1 MTILTMTYPLLLAAS
16 FASLWPILLLI
27 VVFLLLIVVLVQNHV
42 IRRRF
47 RQGIASATSTYEMM
61 EKALRIA
68 DNDVIIYNI
77 PDGIVKRVRGS
88 MFPCAEMKTADFV
101 KRLHPDDAEQT
112 LATIHQ
118 LAEGKIQTVEY
129 SCRWN
134 ANDGDGEP
142 EWRYIRNS
150 SIVEYVAGNS
160 KPYSIISVLV
170 DETDIRLQQQEEE
183 ELTHRYR
190 QIFEDSIVGLSFY
203 SPEGW
208 LLDANKMMRDI
219 CHFDNDEGDSF
230 FSKVNL
236 FDMAPFNEVL
246 DRYHPSEYLACSL
259 SIIPEREMY
268 IYLEIGVHP
277 IYDDEGKLIYLSVA
291 ARDISEERELYLQA
305 KRNDLEIQK
314 VNESIQIYEKELRY
328 MMETCG
334 LQAWRITLD
343 RDIIE
348 FYSGLSTVQRQFTL
362 KQLQSIF
369 YNQDDEFVRK
379 LDHPAVAIAKPLKYM
394 GRMHP
399 MVTQRDVE
407 PQWVQINSIPE
418 YDEQGNLKGAFG
430 VWRNIH
436 QLMQKQEQLKRET
449 ERANDSGRM
458 KSVFLANMTHE
469 IRTPL
474 NAIVGFSDVL
484 PLLSTSEERQE
495 MIRLIMDNCDMLLR
509 LVNDIQDAA
518 SLDISGSVEIV
529 PTQTDFS
536 KFFDDLC
543 EQLQQRMREPNVV
556 FIKENPY
563 ATFVTEIDEMRIR
576 QVYTNFVTNAVKYTH
591 QGHIKVGYR
600 KEWREENGES
610 HEGLYLYCEDTGD
623 GVPKEIQ
630 DKLFERF
637 FKLNDYI
644 QGTGLGLSIC
654 KAIAKACKGAI
665 GMDSE
670 GQGQGSTFWMWIPCS
685 EMNIAKTINHD

>member
-1 MTILTMTYPLLLAAS
+1 MTILTMTYLLLQSASYLSLWPYLLLA
-16 FASLWPILLLI
+16 
-27 VVFLLLIVVLVQNHV
+27 VVLFVLIAVLIQNRV
-42 IRRRF
+42 VRRRVNDS
-47 RQGIASATSTYEMM
+47 IASATSTYEMM
-61 EKALRIA
+61 EKALKIV
-68 DNDVIIYNI
+68 DNDVVIYDI
-77 PDGIVKRVRGS
+77 PGKVIRRLRGNLLPTPE
-88 MFPCAEMKTADFV
+88 MRAEEFAPHI
-101 KRLHPDDAEQT
+101 HPDDVEQVLST
-112 LATIHQ
+112 VRQMAQ
-118 LAEGKIQTVEY
+118 GKTQQVEY
-129 SCRWN
+129 SYRWRVSE
-134 ANDGDGEP
+134 AGEEP
-142 EWRYIRNS
+142 RYFYIRNNSVAEYAPGS
-150 SIVEYVAGNS
+150 ST
-160 KPYSIISVLV
+160 PTSIISVLV
-170 DETDIRLQQQEEE
+170 DETEQREHQEEE
-183 ELTHRYR
+183 EELAKRYKK
-190 QIFEDSIVGLSFY
+190 IFEDSIIGLSFY

-208 LLDANKMMRDI
+208 LIVANKMMRDI
-219 CHFDNDEGDSF
+219 CHFDSDEGDAF
-230 FSKVNL
+230 FSKMNL

-246 DRYHPSEYLACSL
+246 DRYHPSDYLACSL

-379 LDHPAVAIAKPLKYM
+379 LDHPAVAIAKPLSYM

-430 VWRNIH
+430 IWRNIH

>member
-1 MTILTMTYPLLLAAS
+1 MTILTMTYFLLQSASYLSLWPYLLLAV
-16 FASLWPILLLI
+16 ILF
-27 VVFLLLIVVLVQNHV
+27 VLIVVLIQNRV
-42 IRRRF
+42 VRRRVNDS
-47 RQGIASATSTYEMM
+47 IASATSTYEMM
-61 EKALRIA
+61 EKALKIV
-68 DNDVIIYNI
+68 DNDVVIYDI
-77 PDGIVKRVRGS
+77 PGKVIRRLRGNLLPTPE
-88 MFPCAEMKTADFV
+88 MRAEEFAPHI
-101 KRLHPDDAEQT
+101 HPDDVEQVLST
-112 LATIHQ
+112 VRQMAQ
-118 LAEGKIQTVEY
+118 GKTQQVEY
-129 SCRWN
+129 SYRWRVSE
-134 ANDGDGEP
+134 AGEEP
-142 EWRYIRNS
+142 RYFYIRNNSVAEYAPGS
-150 SIVEYVAGNS
+150 ST
-160 KPYSIISVLV
+160 PTSIISVLV
-170 DETDIRLQQQEEE
+170 DETEQREHQEEE
-183 ELTHRYR
+183 EELAKRYKK
-190 QIFEDSIVGLSFY
+190 IFEDSIIGLSFY

-208 LLDANKMMRDI
+208 LIVANKMMRQI
-219 CHFDNDEGDSF
+219 CHFDSDEGDAY
-230 FSKVNL
+230 FSKMNL

-246 DRYHPSEYLACSL
+246 DRYHPNEYLACSL
-259 SIIPEREMY
+259 SVVPEREMY

-277 IYDDEGKLIYLSVA
+277 IYDEEGKLIYISVA
-291 ARDISEERELYLQA
+291 ARDISEERELYMQA
-305 KRNDLEIQK
+305 KRNDVEIQK
-314 VNESIQIYEKELRY
+314 VNESIQVYERELRY

-334 LQAWRITLD
+334 LQAWRISLD

-348 FYSGLSTVQRQFTL
+348 FYSGLKEVQRHFTL

-369 YNQDDEFVRK
+369 YSQEDEFVRN
-379 LDHPAVAIAKPLKYM
+379 LDHPAEVISKPLRYM

-418 YDEQGNLKGAFG
+418 YDEHGNLKGAFG

-458 KSVFLANMTHE
+458 KSVFMANMTHE

-484 PLLSTSEERQE
+484 PLLTTPEERQE
-495 MIRLIMDNCDMLLR
+495 IIRLIIDNCDMLLR

-518 SLDISGSVEIV
+518 SLDVSGSVDIA
-529 PTQTDFS
+529 PTRTDFS
-536 KFFDDLC
+536 KFFDELC
-543 EQLQQRMREPNVV
+543 EQLQQRLREPTVE
-556 FIKENPY
+556 FMKENPY
-563 ATFVTEIDEMRIR
+563 PTYITMVDEMRIR

-610 HEGLYLYCEDTGD
+610 REGLFLFCEDTGD
-623 GVPKEIQ
+623 GVPKEVQ

-654 KAIAKACKGAI
+654 KAIANACQGFI
-665 GMDSE
+665 GMESE
-670 GQGQGSTFWMWIPCS
+670 GQGQGSTFWMWIPCN
-685 EMNIAKTINHD
+685 EIKA

>member
-1 MTILTMTYPLLLAAS
+1 MTILTMTYLLLQSASYLSLWPYLLLA
-16 FASLWPILLLI
+16 
-27 VVFLLLIVVLVQNHV
+27 VVLFVLIAVLIQNRV
-42 IRRRF
+42 VRRRVNDS
-47 RQGIASATSTYEMM
+47 IASATSTYEMM
-61 EKALRIA
+61 EKALKIV
-68 DNDVIIYNI
+68 DNDVVIYDI
-77 PDGIVKRVRGS
+77 PGKVIRRLRGNLLPTPE
-88 MFPCAEMKTADFV
+88 MRAEEFAPHI
-101 KRLHPDDAEQT
+101 HPDDVEQVLST
-112 LATIHQ
+112 VRQMAQ
-118 LAEGKIQTVEY
+118 GKTQQVEY
-129 SCRWN
+129 SYRWRVSE
-134 ANDGDGEP
+134 AGEEP
-142 EWRYIRNS
+142 RYFYIRNNSVAEYAPGS
-150 SIVEYVAGNS
+150 ST
-160 KPYSIISVLV
+160 PTSIISVLV
-170 DETDIRLQQQEEE
+170 DETEQREHQEEE
-183 ELTHRYR
+183 EELAKRYKK
-190 QIFEDSIVGLSFY
+190 IFEDSIIGLSFY

-208 LLDANKMMRDI
+208 LIVANKMMRDI
-219 CHFDNDEGDSF
+219 CHFDSDEGDAF
-230 FSKVNL
+230 FSKMNL

-246 DRYHPSEYLACSL
+246 DRYHPNEYLACSL
-259 SIIPEREMY
+259 SVVPEREMY

-277 IYDDEGKLIYLSVA
+277 IYDEEGKLIYISVA
-291 ARDISEERELYLQA
+291 ARDISEERELYMQA
-305 KRNDLEIQK
+305 KRNDVEIQK
-314 VNESIQIYEKELRY
+314 VNESIQVYERELRY

-334 LQAWRITLD
+334 LQAWRISLD

-348 FYSGLSTVQRQFTL
+348 FYSGLKEVQRHFTL

-369 YNQDDEFVRK
+369 YSQEDEFVRN
-379 LDHPAVAIAKPLKYM
+379 LDHPAEVISKPLRYM

-418 YDEQGNLKGAFG
+418 YDEHGNLKGAFG

-458 KSVFLANMTHE
+458 KSVFMANMTHE

-484 PLLSTSEERQE
+484 PLLTTPEERQE
-495 MIRLIMDNCDMLLR
+495 IIRLIIDNCDMLLR

-518 SLDISGSVEIV
+518 SLDVSGSVDIT
-529 PTQTDFS
+529 PTRTDFS
-536 KFFDDLC
+536 KFFDELC
-543 EQLQQRMREPNVV
+543 EQLQQRLREPTVE
-556 FIKENPY
+556 FMKENPY
-563 ATFVTEIDEMRIR
+563 PTYITMVDEMRIR

-610 HEGLYLYCEDTGD
+610 REGLFLFCEDTGD
-623 GVPKEIQ
+623 GVPKEVQ

-654 KAIAKACKGAI
+654 KAIANACQGFI
-665 GMDSE
+665 GMESE
-670 GQGQGSTFWMWIPCS
+670 GQGQGSTFWMWIPCN
-685 EMNIAKTINHD
+685 EIKA

>member
-1 MTILTMTYPLLLAAS
+1 MTILTMTYYLLLSVS

-27 VVFLLLIVVLVQNHV
+27 VVLLLLAVVLVQYHIV
-42 IRRRF
+42 RRRV
-47 RQGIASATSTYEMM
+47 RQSISSATSTYEMM
-61 EKALRIA
+61 EKALQIA
-68 DNDVIIYNI
+68 DNDVVLYDI
-77 PDGIVKRVRGS
+77 PGGLIRRVRGNLITLTELK
-88 MFPCAEMKTADFV
+88 AEDFR
-101 KRLHPDDAEQT
+101 KYIHPDDVEQA
-112 LATIHQ
+112 LATVYQ
-118 LAEGKIQTVEY
+118 LIDGKKKSVEY
-129 SCRWN
+129 GYRWN
-134 ANDGDGEP
+134 TNYDGGEP
-142 EWRYIRNS
+142 HWLYLRNNS
-150 SIVEYVAGNS
+150 VAEYAPGS
-160 KPYSIISVLV
+160 MKPVSIISVLV
-170 DETDIRLQQQEEE
+170 DETEMRRQQQEEE
-183 ELTHRYR
+183 ELALRYK

-219 CHFDNDEGDSF
+219 CHFDSDVGDAF

-236 FDMAPFNEVL
+236 FDIAPFNEVL
-246 DRYHPSEYLACSL
+246 DRYHPNEYLACSL

-277 IYDDEGKLIYLSVA
+277 IYDDDGKLIYLSVA
-291 ARDISEERELYLQA
+291 ARDISEERQLYMQA
-305 KRNDLEIQK
+305 KQNDLEIQK
-314 VNESIQIYEKELRY
+314 VNKSIQLYERELHY

-369 YNQDDEFVRK
+369 YNQEDDFVRA
-379 LDHPAVAIAKPLKYM
+379 LDDPAKAIAKPLSYM

-418 YDEQGNLKGAFG
+418 YDEQGQLKGAFG

-484 PLLSTSEERQE
+484 PLLTTPDERQE

-518 SLDISGSVEIV
+518 SLDISGGVEIT
-529 PTQTDFS
+529 PEKIDFS
-536 KFFDDLC
+536 HFFDELC
-543 EQLQQRMREPNVV
+543 EQLQQRLREPSVV

-563 ATFVTEIDEMRIR
+563 PTFVTMVDEMRIR

-610 HEGLYLYCEDTGD
+610 REGLYLYCEDTGD
-623 GVPKEIQ
+623 GVPKEMQ

-654 KAIAKACKGAI
+654 KAIASACHGFI
-665 GMDSE
+665 GIESE
-670 GQGQGSTFWMWIPCS
+670 GQGQGSTFWMWIPCN
-685 EMNIAKTINHD
+685 EIKK

>member
-1 MTILTMTYPLLLAAS
+1 MTILTMTYFLLQSASYLSLWPYLLLA
-16 FASLWPILLLI
+16 
-27 VVFLLLIVVLVQNHV
+27 VVLFVLIAVLIQNRV
-42 IRRRF
+42 VRRRVNDS
-47 RQGIASATSTYEMM
+47 IASATSTYEMM
-61 EKALRIA
+61 EKALKIV
-68 DNDVIIYNI
+68 DNDVVIYDI
-77 PDGIVKRVRGS
+77 PGKVIRRLRGNLLPTPE
-88 MFPCAEMKTADFV
+88 MRAEEFAPHI
-101 KRLHPDDAEQT
+101 HPDDVEQVLST
-112 LATIHQ
+112 VRQMAQ
-118 LAEGKIQTVEY
+118 GKTQQVEY
-129 SCRWN
+129 SYRWRVSE
-134 ANDGDGEP
+134 AGEEP
-142 EWRYIRNS
+142 RYFYIRNNSVAEYAPGS
-150 SIVEYVAGNS
+150 ST
-160 KPYSIISVLV
+160 PTSIISVLV
-170 DETDIRLQQQEEE
+170 DETEQREHQEEE
-183 ELTHRYR
+183 EELAKRYKK
-190 QIFEDSIVGLSFY
+190 IFEDSIIGLSFY

-208 LLDANKMMRDI
+208 LIVANKMMRDI
-219 CHFDNDEGDSF
+219 CHFDSDEGDSF

-246 DRYHPSEYLACSL
+246 DRYHPNEYLACSL
-259 SIIPEREMY
+259 SVVPEREMY

-277 IYDDEGKLIYLSVA
+277 IYDEEGKLIYISVA
-291 ARDISEERELYLQA
+291 ARDISEERELYMQA
-305 KRNDLEIQK
+305 KRNDVEIQK

-334 LQAWRITLD
+334 LQAWRISLD
-343 RDIIE
+343 RDVIE
-348 FYSGLSTVQRQFTL
+348 FYSGLKEVQRHFTL

-369 YNQDDEFVRK
+369 YSQEDEFVRN
-379 LDHPAVAIAKPLKYM
+379 LDHPAEVISKPLRYM

-418 YDEQGNLKGAFG
+418 YDEHGNLKGAFG

-458 KSVFLANMTHE
+458 KSVFMANMTHE

-484 PLLSTSEERQE
+484 PLLTTPEERQE
-495 MIRLIMDNCDMLLR
+495 IIRLIIDNCDMLLR

-518 SLDISGSVEIV
+518 SLDVSGSVDIA
-529 PTQTDFS
+529 PTRTDFS
-536 KFFDDLC
+536 KFFDELC
-543 EQLQQRMREPNVV
+543 EQLQQRLREPTVE
-556 FIKENPY
+556 FMKENPY
-563 ATFVTEIDEMRIR
+563 PTYITMVDEMRIR

-610 HEGLYLYCEDTGD
+610 REGLFLFCEDTGD
-623 GVPKEIQ
+623 GVPKEVQ

-654 KAIAKACKGAI
+654 KAIANACQGFI
-665 GMDSE
+665 GMESE
-670 GQGQGSTFWMWIPCS
+670 GQGQGSTFWMWIPCN
-685 EMNIAKTINHD
+685 EIKA

>member
-1 MTILTMTYPLLLAAS
+1 MTYYLLLSVS

-27 VVFLLLIVVLVQNHV
+27 VVLLLLAVVLVQYHIV
-42 IRRRF
+42 RRRV
-47 RQGIASATSTYEMM
+47 RQSISSATSTYEMM
-61 EKALRIA
+61 EKALQIA
-68 DNDVIIYNI
+68 DNDVVLYDI
-77 PDGIVKRVRGS
+77 PGGLIRRVRGNLITLTELK
-88 MFPCAEMKTADFV
+88 AEDFR
-101 KRLHPDDAEQT
+101 KYIHPDDVEQA
-112 LATIHQ
+112 LATVYQ
-118 LAEGKIQTVEY
+118 LIDGKKKSVEY
-129 SCRWN
+129 GYRWN
-134 ANDGDGEP
+134 TNYDGGEP
-142 EWRYIRNS
+142 HWLYLRNNS
-150 SIVEYVAGNS
+150 VAEYAPGS
-160 KPYSIISVLV
+160 MKPVSIISVLV
-170 DETDIRLQQQEEE
+170 DETEMRRQQQEEE
-183 ELTHRYR
+183 DLALRYK

-219 CHFDNDEGDSF
+219 CHFDSDVGDAF

-236 FDMAPFNEVL
+236 FDIAPFNEVL
-246 DRYHPSEYLACSL
+246 DRYHPNEYLACSL

-268 IYLEIGVHP
+268 IYLEIAVHP
-277 IYDDEGKLIYLSVA
+277 IYDDDGKLIYLSVA
-291 ARDISEERELYLQA
+291 ARDISEERQLYMQA
-305 KRNDLEIQK
+305 KQNDLEIQK
-314 VNESIQIYEKELRY
+314 VNKSIQLYERELHY

-343 RDIIE
+343 RDVIE

-362 KQLQSIF
+362 KQLQGIF
-369 YNQDDEFVRK
+369 YNQKDDFVRA
-379 LDHPAVAIAKPLKYM
+379 LDDPAKAIAKPLSYM

-418 YDEQGNLKGAFG
+418 YDEQGQLKGAFG

-484 PLLSTSEERQE
+484 PLLTTPDERQE

-518 SLDISGSVEIV
+518 SLDISGGVEIT
-529 PTQTDFS
+529 PEKIDFS
-536 KFFDDLC
+536 HFFDELC
-543 EQLQQRMREPNVV
+543 EQLQQRLREPSVV

-563 ATFVTEIDEMRIR
+563 PTFVTMVDEMRIR

-610 HEGLYLYCEDTGD
+610 REGLYLYCEDTGD
-623 GVPKEIQ
+623 GVPKEMQ

-654 KAIAKACKGAI
+654 KAIASACHGFI
-665 GMDSE
+665 GVESE
-670 GQGQGSTFWMWIPCS
+670 GQGQGSTFWMWIPCN
-685 EMNIAKTINHD
+685 EIKK

>member
-1 MTILTMTYPLLLAAS
+1 MTILTMTYFLLQSASYLSLWPYLLLAV
-16 FASLWPILLLI
+16 ILF
-27 VVFLLLIVVLVQNHV
+27 VLIVVLIQNRV
-42 IRRRF
+42 VRRRVNDS
-47 RQGIASATSTYEMM
+47 IASATSTYEMM
-61 EKALRIA
+61 EKALKIV
-68 DNDVIIYNI
+68 DNDVVIYDI
-77 PDGIVKRVRGS
+77 PGKVIRRLRGNLLPTPE
-88 MFPCAEMKTADFV
+88 MRAEEFAPHI
-101 KRLHPDDAEQT
+101 HPDDVEQVLST
-112 LATIHQ
+112 VRQMAQ
-118 LAEGKIQTVEY
+118 GKTQQVEY
-129 SCRWN
+129 SYRWRVSE
-134 ANDGDGEP
+134 AGEEP
-142 EWRYIRNS
+142 RYFYIRNNSVAEYAPGS
-150 SIVEYVAGNS
+150 ST
-160 KPYSIISVLV
+160 PTSIISVLV
-170 DETDIRLQQQEEE
+170 DETEQREHQEEE
-183 ELTHRYR
+183 EELAKRYKK
-190 QIFEDSIVGLSFY
+190 IFEDSIIGLSFY

-208 LLDANKMMRDI
+208 LIVANKMMRQI
-219 CHFDNDEGDSF
+219 CHFDSDEGDAF
-230 FSKVNL
+230 FSKMNL

-246 DRYHPSEYLACSL
+246 DRYHPNEYLACSL
-259 SIIPEREMY
+259 SVVPEREMY

-277 IYDDEGKLIYLSVA
+277 IYDEEGKLIYISVA
-291 ARDISEERELYLQA
+291 ARDINEERELYMQA
-305 KRNDLEIQK
+305 KRNDVEIQK
-314 VNESIQIYEKELRY
+314 VNESIQVYERELRY

-334 LQAWRITLD
+334 LQAWRISLD

-348 FYSGLSTVQRQFTL
+348 FYSGLKEVQRHFTL

-369 YNQDDEFVRK
+369 YSQEDEFVRN
-379 LDHPAVAIAKPLKYM
+379 LDHPAEVISKPLRYM

-418 YDEQGNLKGAFG
+418 YDEHGNLKGAFG

-458 KSVFLANMTHE
+458 KSVFMANMTHE

-484 PLLSTSEERQE
+484 PLLTTPEERQE
-495 MIRLIMDNCDMLLR
+495 IIRLIIDNCDMLLR

-518 SLDISGSVEIV
+518 SLDVSGSVDIA
-529 PTQTDFS
+529 PTRTDFS
-536 KFFDDLC
+536 KFFDELC
-543 EQLQQRMREPNVV
+543 EQLQQRLREPTVE
-556 FIKENPY
+556 FMKENPY
-563 ATFVTEIDEMRIR
+563 PTYITMVDEMRIR

-610 HEGLYLYCEDTGD
+610 REGLFLFCEDTGD
-623 GVPKEIQ
+623 GVPKEVQ

-654 KAIAKACKGAI
+654 KAIANACQGFI
-665 GMDSE
+665 GMESE
-670 GQGQGSTFWMWIPCS
+670 GQGQGSTFWMWIPCN
-685 EMNIAKTINHD
+685 EIKA

>member
-1 MTILTMTYPLLLAAS
+1 MTILTMTYLLLQSASYLSLWPYLLLA
-16 FASLWPILLLI
+16 
-27 VVFLLLIVVLVQNHV
+27 VVLFVLIAVLIQNRV
-42 IRRRF
+42 VRRRVNDS
-47 RQGIASATSTYEMM
+47 IASATSTYEMM
-61 EKALRIA
+61 EKALKIV
-68 DNDVIIYNI
+68 DNDVVIYDI
-77 PDGIVKRVRGS
+77 PGKVIRRLRGNLLPTPE
-88 MFPCAEMKTADFV
+88 MRAEEFAPHI
-101 KRLHPDDAEQT
+101 HPDDVEQVLST
-112 LATIHQ
+112 VRQMAQ
-118 LAEGKIQTVEY
+118 GKTQQVEY
-129 SCRWN
+129 SYRWRVSE
-134 ANDGDGEP
+134 AGE
-142 EWRYIRNS
+142 ELRYFYIRNNSVAEYAPGS
-150 SIVEYVAGNS
+150 ST
-160 KPYSIISVLV
+160 PTSIISVLV
-170 DETDIRLQQQEEE
+170 DETEQREHQEEE
-183 ELTHRYR
+183 EELAKRYKK
-190 QIFEDSIVGLSFY
+190 IFEDSIIGLSFY

-208 LLDANKMMRDI
+208 LIVANKMMREI
-219 CHFDNDEGDSF
+219 CHFDSDEGDAF
-230 FSKVNL
+230 FSKMNL

-246 DRYHPSEYLACSL
+246 DRYHPNEYLACSL
-259 SIIPEREMY
+259 SVVPEREMY

-277 IYDDEGKLIYLSVA
+277 IYDEEGKLIYISVA
-291 ARDISEERELYLQA
+291 ARDINEERELYMQA
-305 KRNDLEIQK
+305 KRNDVEIQK
-314 VNESIQIYEKELRY
+314 VNESIQVYERELRY

-334 LQAWRITLD
+334 LQAWRISLD

-348 FYSGLSTVQRQFTL
+348 FYSGLREVQRHFTL

-369 YNQDDEFVRK
+369 YSQEDEFVRN
-379 LDHPAVAIAKPLKYM
+379 LDHPAEVISKPLSYM

-458 KSVFLANMTHE
+458 KSVFMANMTHE

-484 PLLSTSEERQE
+484 PLLTTPEERQE
-495 MIRLIMDNCDMLLR
+495 MIRLITDNCDMLLR

-518 SLDISGSVEIV
+518 SLDVSGSVDIA
-529 PTQTDFS
+529 PTRTDFS
-536 KFFDDLC
+536 KFFDELC
-543 EQLQQRMREPNVV
+543 EQLQQRLREPTVE
-556 FIKENPY
+556 FMKENPY
-563 ATFVTEIDEMRIR
+563 PTYITMVDEMRIR

-610 HEGLYLYCEDTGD
+610 REGLFLFCEDTGD
-623 GVPKEIQ
+623 GVPKEMQ

-654 KAIAKACKGAI
+654 KAIANACQGFI
-665 GMDSE
+665 GMESE
-670 GQGQGSTFWMWIPCS
+670 GQGQGSTFWMWIPCN
-685 EMNIAKTINHD
+685 EIKA

>member
-1 MTILTMTYPLLLAAS
+1 MTILTMTYLLLQSASYLSLWPYLLLA
-16 FASLWPILLLI
+16 
-27 VVFLLLIVVLVQNHV
+27 VVLFVLIAVLIQNRV
-42 IRRRF
+42 VRRRVNDS
-47 RQGIASATSTYEMM
+47 IASATSTYEMM
-61 EKALRIA
+61 EKALKIV
-68 DNDVIIYNI
+68 DNDVVIYDI
-77 PDGIVKRVRGS
+77 PGKVIRRLRGNLLPTPE
-88 MFPCAEMKTADFV
+88 MRAEEFAPHI
-101 KRLHPDDAEQT
+101 HPDDVEQVLST
-112 LATIHQ
+112 VRQMAQ
-118 LAEGKIQTVEY
+118 GKTQQVEY
-129 SCRWN
+129 SYRWRVSE
-134 ANDGDGEP
+134 AGEEP
-142 EWRYIRNS
+142 RYFYIRNNSVAEYAPGS
-150 SIVEYVAGNS
+150 ST
-160 KPYSIISVLV
+160 PTSIISVLI
-170 DETDIRLQQQEEE
+170 DETEQREHQEEE
-183 ELTHRYR
+183 EELAKRYKK
-190 QIFEDSIVGLSFY
+190 IFEDSIIGLSFY

-208 LLDANKMMRDI
+208 LIVANKMMRDI
-219 CHFDNDEGDSF
+219 CHFDSDEGDAF
-230 FSKVNL
+230 FSKMNL

-246 DRYHPSEYLACSL
+246 DRYHPNEYLACSL
-259 SIIPEREMY
+259 SVVPEREMY

-291 ARDISEERELYLQA
+291 ARDISEERELYMQA
-305 KRNDLEIQK
+305 KRNDVEIQK
-314 VNESIQIYEKELRY
+314 VNESIQVYERELRY
-328 MMETCG
+328 MMKTCG

-348 FYSGLSTVQRQFTL
+348 FYSGLKEVQRHFTL

-369 YNQDDEFVRK
+369 YSQEDEFVRN
-379 LDHPAVAIAKPLKYM
+379 LDHPAEVISKPLRYM

-418 YDEQGNLKGAFG
+418 YDEHGNLKGAFG

-458 KSVFLANMTHE
+458 KSVFMANMTHE

-484 PLLSTSEERQE
+484 PLLTTPEERQE
-495 MIRLIMDNCDMLLR
+495 IIRLIIDNCDMLLR

-518 SLDISGSVEIV
+518 SLDVSGSVDIA
-529 PTQTDFS
+529 PTRTDFS
-536 KFFDDLC
+536 KFFDELC
-543 EQLQQRMREPNVV
+543 EQLQQRLREPTVE
-556 FIKENPY
+556 FMKENPY
-563 ATFVTEIDEMRIR
+563 PTYITMVDEMRIR

-610 HEGLYLYCEDTGD
+610 REGLFLFCEDTGD
-623 GVPKEIQ
+623 GVPKEVQ

-654 KAIAKACKGAI
+654 KAIANACQGFI
-665 GMDSE
+665 GMESE
-670 GQGQGSTFWMWIPCS
+670 GQGQGSTFWMWIPCN
-685 EMNIAKTINHD
+685 EIKA

>member
-1 MTILTMTYPLLLAAS
+1 
-16 FASLWPILLLI
+16 
-27 VVFLLLIVVLVQNHV
+27 
-42 IRRRF
+42 
-47 RQGIASATSTYEMM
+47 
-61 EKALRIA
+61 
-68 DNDVIIYNI
+68 
-77 PDGIVKRVRGS
+77 
-88 MFPCAEMKTADFV
+88 
-101 KRLHPDDAEQT
+101 
-112 LATIHQ
+112 
-118 LAEGKIQTVEY
+118 
-129 SCRWN
+129 
-134 ANDGDGEP
+134 
-142 EWRYIRNS
+142 
-150 SIVEYVAGNS
+150 
-160 KPYSIISVLV
+160 
-170 DETDIRLQQQEEE
+170 
-183 ELTHRYR
+183 
-190 QIFEDSIVGLSFY
+190 
-203 SPEGW
+203 
-208 LLDANKMMRDI
+208 
-219 CHFDNDEGDSF
+219 
-230 FSKVNL
+230 
-236 FDMAPFNEVL
+236 MAPFNEVL

-379 LDHPAVAIAKPLKYM
+379 LDHPAVAIAKPLSYM

-430 VWRNIH
+430 IWRNIH

>member
-1 MTILTMTYPLLLAAS
+1 MTILTMTYFLLQSASYLSLWPYLLLAV
-16 FASLWPILLLI
+16 ILFVLI
-27 VVFLLLIVVLVQNHV
+27 AVLIQNRVV
-42 IRRRF
+42 RRRVNDS
-47 RQGIASATSTYEMM
+47 IASATSTYEMM
-61 EKALRIA
+61 EKALKIV
-68 DNDVIIYNI
+68 DNDVVIYDI
-77 PDGIVKRVRGS
+77 PGKVIRRLRGNLLPTPE
-88 MFPCAEMKTADFV
+88 MRAEEFAPHI
-101 KRLHPDDAEQT
+101 HPDDVEQVLST
-112 LATIHQ
+112 VRQMAQ
-118 LAEGKIQTVEY
+118 GKTQQVEY
-129 SCRWN
+129 SYRWRVSE
-134 ANDGDGEP
+134 AGEEP
-142 EWRYIRNS
+142 RYFYIRNNSVAEYAPGS
-150 SIVEYVAGNS
+150 ST
-160 KPYSIISVLV
+160 PTSIISVLV
-170 DETDIRLQQQEEE
+170 DETEQREHQEEE
-183 ELTHRYR
+183 EELAKRYKK
-190 QIFEDSIVGLSFY
+190 IFEDSIIGLSFY

-208 LLDANKMMRDI
+208 LIVANKMMRDI
-219 CHFDNDEGDSF
+219 CHFDSDEGDSF
-230 FSKVNL
+230 FSKMNL

-246 DRYHPSEYLACSL
+246 DRYHPNEYLACSL
-259 SIIPEREMY
+259 SVVPERDMY

-277 IYDDEGKLIYLSVA
+277 IYDEEGKLIYISVA
-291 ARDISEERELYLQA
+291 ARDISEERELYMQA
-305 KRNDLEIQK
+305 KRNDVEIQK
-314 VNESIQIYEKELRY
+314 VNESIQVYERELRY

-334 LQAWRITLD
+334 LQAWRISLD

-348 FYSGLSTVQRQFTL
+348 FYSGLKEVQRHFTL

-369 YNQDDEFVRK
+369 YSQEDEFVRN
-379 LDHPAVAIAKPLKYM
+379 LDHPAEVISKPLRYM

-418 YDEQGNLKGAFG
+418 YDEHGNLKGAFG

-458 KSVFLANMTHE
+458 KSVFMANMTHE

-484 PLLSTSEERQE
+484 PLLTTPEERQE
-495 MIRLIMDNCDMLLR
+495 IIRLIIDNCDMLLR

-518 SLDISGSVEIV
+518 SLDVSGSVDIA
-529 PTQTDFS
+529 PTRTDFS
-536 KFFDDLC
+536 KFFDELC
-543 EQLQQRMREPNVV
+543 EQLQQRLREPTVE
-556 FIKENPY
+556 FMKENPY
-563 ATFVTEIDEMRIR
+563 PTYITMVDEMRIR

-610 HEGLYLYCEDTGD
+610 REGLFLFCEDTGD
-623 GVPKEIQ
+623 GVPKEVQ

-654 KAIAKACKGAI
+654 KAIANACQGFI
-665 GMDSE
+665 GMESE
-670 GQGQGSTFWMWIPCS
+670 GQGQGSTFWMWIPCN
-685 EMNIAKTINHD
+685 EIKA

>member
-1 MTILTMTYPLLLAAS
+1 MTILTMTYLLLQSASYLSLWPYLLLA
-16 FASLWPILLLI
+16 
-27 VVFLLLIVVLVQNHV
+27 VVLFVLIAVLIQNRV
-42 IRRRF
+42 VRRRVNDS
-47 RQGIASATSTYEMM
+47 IASATSTYEMM
-61 EKALRIA
+61 EKALKIV
-68 DNDVIIYNI
+68 DNDVVIYDI
-77 PDGIVKRVRGS
+77 PGKVIRRLRGNLLPTPE
-88 MFPCAEMKTADFV
+88 MRAEEFAPHI
-101 KRLHPDDAEQT
+101 HPDDVEQV
-112 LATIHQ
+112 LSTIRQ
-118 LAEGKIQTVEY
+118 MAQGKTQQVEY
-129 SCRWN
+129 SYRWRVSE
-134 ANDGDGEP
+134 AGEEP
-142 EWRYIRNS
+142 RYFYIRNNSVAEYAPGS
-150 SIVEYVAGNS
+150 ST
-160 KPYSIISVLV
+160 PTSIISVLV
-170 DETDIRLQQQEEE
+170 DETEQREHQEEE
-183 ELTHRYR
+183 EELAKRYKK
-190 QIFEDSIVGLSFY
+190 IFEDSIIGLSFY

-208 LLDANKMMRDI
+208 LIVANKMMRDI
-219 CHFDNDEGDSF
+219 CHFDSDEGDAF
-230 FSKVNL
+230 FSKMNL

-246 DRYHPSEYLACSL
+246 DRYHPNEYLACSL
-259 SIIPEREMY
+259 SVVPEREMY

-277 IYDDEGKLIYLSVA
+277 IYDEEGKLIYISVA
-291 ARDISEERELYLQA
+291 ARDISEERELYMQA
-305 KRNDLEIQK
+305 KRNDVEIQK
-314 VNESIQIYEKELRY
+314 VNESIQVYERELRY

-334 LQAWRITLD
+334 LQAWRISLD

-348 FYSGLSTVQRQFTL
+348 FYSGLKEVQRHFTL

-369 YNQDDEFVRK
+369 YSQEDEFVRN
-379 LDHPAVAIAKPLKYM
+379 LDHPAEVISKPLRYM

-418 YDEQGNLKGAFG
+418 YDEHGNLKGAFG

-458 KSVFLANMTHE
+458 KSVFMANMTHE

-484 PLLSTSEERQE
+484 PLLTTPEERQE
-495 MIRLIMDNCDMLLR
+495 IIRLIIDNCDMLLR

-518 SLDISGSVEIV
+518 SLDVSGSVDIA
-529 PTQTDFS
+529 PTRTDFS
-536 KFFDDLC
+536 KFFDELC
-543 EQLQQRMREPNVV
+543 EQLQQRLREPTVE
-556 FIKENPY
+556 FMKENPY
-563 ATFVTEIDEMRIR
+563 PTYITMVDEMRIR

-610 HEGLYLYCEDTGD
+610 REGLFLFCEDTGD
-623 GVPKEIQ
+623 GVPKEVQ

-654 KAIAKACKGAI
+654 KAIANACQGFI
-665 GMDSE
+665 GMESE
-670 GQGQGSTFWMWIPCS
+670 GQGQGSTFWMWIPCN
-685 EMNIAKTINHD
+685 EIKA

>member
-1 MTILTMTYPLLLAAS
+1 MTILTMTYFLLQSASYLSLWPYLLLAV
-16 FASLWPILLLI
+16 ILF
-27 VVFLLLIVVLVQNHV
+27 VLIVVLIQNRV
-42 IRRRF
+42 VRRRVNDS
-47 RQGIASATSTYEMM
+47 IASATSTYEMM
-61 EKALRIA
+61 EKALKIV
-68 DNDVIIYNI
+68 DNDVVIYDI
-77 PDGIVKRVRGS
+77 PGKVIRRLRGNLLPTPE
-88 MFPCAEMKTADFV
+88 MRAEEFAPHI
-101 KRLHPDDAEQT
+101 HPDDVEQVLST
-112 LATIHQ
+112 VRPMAQ
-118 LAEGKIQTVEY
+118 GKTQQVEY
-129 SCRWN
+129 SYRWRVSE
-134 ANDGDGEP
+134 AGEEP
-142 EWRYIRNS
+142 RYFYIRNNSVAEYAPGS
-150 SIVEYVAGNS
+150 ST
-160 KPYSIISVLV
+160 PTSIISVLV
-170 DETDIRLQQQEEE
+170 DETEQREHQEEE
-183 ELTHRYR
+183 EELAKRYKK
-190 QIFEDSIVGLSFY
+190 IFEDSIIGLSFY

-208 LLDANKMMRDI
+208 LIVANKMMRDI
-219 CHFDNDEGDSF
+219 CHFDSDEGDAF
-230 FSKVNL
+230 FSKMNL

-246 DRYHPSEYLACSL
+246 DRYHPNEYLACSL
-259 SIIPEREMY
+259 SVVPEREMY

-277 IYDDEGKLIYLSVA
+277 IYDEEGKLIYISVA
-291 ARDISEERELYLQA
+291 ARDISEERELYMQA
-305 KRNDLEIQK
+305 KRNDVEIQK
-314 VNESIQIYEKELRY
+314 VNESIQVYERELRY

-334 LQAWRITLD
+334 LQAWRISLD

-348 FYSGLSTVQRQFTL
+348 FYSGLREVQRHFTL

-369 YNQDDEFVRK
+369 YSQEDEFVRN
-379 LDHPAVAIAKPLKYM
+379 LDHPAEVISKPLSYM

-418 YDEQGNLKGAFG
+418 YDEHGNLKGAFG

-458 KSVFLANMTHE
+458 KSVFMANMTHE

-484 PLLSTSEERQE
+484 PLLTTPEERQE
-495 MIRLIMDNCDMLLR
+495 MIRLITDNCDMLLR

-518 SLDISGSVEIV
+518 SLDVSGSVDIA
-529 PTQTDFS
+529 PTRTDFS
-536 KFFDDLC
+536 KFFDELC
-543 EQLQQRMREPNVV
+543 EQLQQRLREPTVE
-556 FIKENPY
+556 FMKENPY
-563 ATFVTEIDEMRIR
+563 PTYITMVDEMRIR

-610 HEGLYLYCEDTGD
+610 REGLFLFCEDTGD
-623 GVPKEIQ
+623 GVPKEVQ

-654 KAIAKACKGAI
+654 KAIANACQGFI
-665 GMDSE
+665 GMESE
-670 GQGQGSTFWMWIPCS
+670 GQGQGSTFWMWIPCN
-685 EMNIAKTINHD
+685 EIKA

>member
-1 MTILTMTYPLLLAAS
+1 MTILTMTYLLLQSASYLSLWPYLLLAV
-16 FASLWPILLLI
+16 ILFVLI
-27 VVFLLLIVVLVQNHV
+27 AVLIQNRVV
-42 IRRRF
+42 RRRVNDS
-47 RQGIASATSTYEMM
+47 IASATSTYEMM
-61 EKALRIA
+61 EKALKIV
-68 DNDVIIYNI
+68 DNDVVIYDI
-77 PDGIVKRVRGS
+77 PGKVIRRLRGNLLPTPE
-88 MFPCAEMKTADFV
+88 MRAEEFAPHI
-101 KRLHPDDAEQT
+101 HPDDVEQVLST
-112 LATIHQ
+112 VRQMAQ
-118 LAEGKIQTVEY
+118 GKTQQVEY
-129 SCRWN
+129 CYRWRVSE
-134 ANDGDGEP
+134 AGEEP
-142 EWRYIRNS
+142 RYFYIRNNSVAEYAPGS
-150 SIVEYVAGNS
+150 ST
-160 KPYSIISVLV
+160 PTSIISVLV
-170 DETDIRLQQQEEE
+170 DETEQREHQEEE
-183 ELTHRYR
+183 EELAKRYKK
-190 QIFEDSIVGLSFY
+190 IFEDSIIGLSFY

-208 LLDANKMMRDI
+208 LIVANKMMRDI
-219 CHFDNDEGDSF
+219 CHFDSDEGDSF
-230 FSKVNL
+230 FSKMNL

-246 DRYHPSEYLACSL
+246 DRYHPNEYLACSL
-259 SIIPEREMY
+259 SVVPEREMY

-277 IYDDEGKLIYLSVA
+277 IYDEEGKLIYISVA
-291 ARDISEERELYLQA
+291 ARDISEERELYMQA
-305 KRNDLEIQK
+305 KRNDVEIQK
-314 VNESIQIYEKELRY
+314 VNESIQVYERELRY

-334 LQAWRITLD
+334 LQAWRISLD

-348 FYSGLSTVQRQFTL
+348 FYSGLREVQRHFTL

-369 YNQDDEFVRK
+369 YSQEDEFVRN
-379 LDHPAVAIAKPLKYM
+379 LDHPAEVISKPLSYM

-418 YDEQGNLKGAFG
+418 YDEHGNLKGAFG

-458 KSVFLANMTHE
+458 KSVFMANMTHE

-484 PLLSTSEERQE
+484 PLLTTPEERQE
-495 MIRLIMDNCDMLLR
+495 IIRLIIDNCDMLLR

-518 SLDISGSVEIV
+518 SLDVSGSVDIA
-529 PTQTDFS
+529 PTRTDFS
-536 KFFDDLC
+536 KFFDELC
-543 EQLQQRMREPNVV
+543 EQLQQRLREPTVE
-556 FIKENPY
+556 FMKENPY
-563 ATFVTEIDEMRIR
+563 PTYITMVDEMRIR

-610 HEGLYLYCEDTGD
+610 REGLFLFCEDTGD
-623 GVPKEIQ
+623 GVPKEVQ

-654 KAIAKACKGAI
+654 KAIANACQGFI
-665 GMDSE
+665 GMESE
-670 GQGQGSTFWMWIPCS
+670 GQGQGSTFWMWIPCN
-685 EMNIAKTINHD
+685 EIKA

>member
-1 MTILTMTYPLLLAAS
+1 MTILTMTYFLLQSASYLSLWPYLLLA
-16 FASLWPILLLI
+16 
-27 VVFLLLIVVLVQNHV
+27 VVLFVLIAVLIQNRV
-42 IRRRF
+42 VRRRVNDS
-47 RQGIASATSTYEMM
+47 IASATSTYEMM
-61 EKALRIA
+61 EKALKIV
-68 DNDVIIYNI
+68 DNDVVIYDI
-77 PDGIVKRVRGS
+77 PGKVIRRLRGNLLPTPE
-88 MFPCAEMKTADFV
+88 MRAEEFAPHI
-101 KRLHPDDAEQT
+101 HPDDVEQV
-112 LATIHQ
+112 LSTIRQ
-118 LAEGKIQTVEY
+118 MAQGKTQQVEY
-129 SCRWN
+129 SYRWRVSE
-134 ANDGDGEP
+134 AGEEP
-142 EWRYIRNS
+142 RYFYIRNNSVAEYAPGS
-150 SIVEYVAGNS
+150 ST
-160 KPYSIISVLV
+160 PTSIISVLV
-170 DETDIRLQQQEEE
+170 DETEQREHQEEE
-183 ELTHRYR
+183 EELAKRYKK
-190 QIFEDSIVGLSFY
+190 IFEDSIIGLSFY

-208 LLDANKMMRDI
+208 LIVANKMMRDI
-219 CHFDNDEGDSF
+219 CHFDSDEGDAF
-230 FSKVNL
+230 FSKMNL

-246 DRYHPSEYLACSL
+246 DRYHPNEYLACSL
-259 SIIPEREMY
+259 SVVPEREMY

-277 IYDDEGKLIYLSVA
+277 IYDEEGKLIYISVA
-291 ARDISEERELYLQA
+291 ARDISEERELYMQA
-305 KRNDLEIQK
+305 KRNDVEIQK
-314 VNESIQIYEKELRY
+314 VNESIQVYERELRY

-334 LQAWRITLD
+334 LQAWRISLD

-348 FYSGLSTVQRQFTL
+348 FYSGLKEVQRHFTL

-369 YNQDDEFVRK
+369 YSQEDEFVRN
-379 LDHPAVAIAKPLKYM
+379 LDHPAEVISKPLRYM

-458 KSVFLANMTHE
+458 KSVFMANMTHE

-484 PLLSTSEERQE
+484 PLLTTPEERQE
-495 MIRLIMDNCDMLLR
+495 MIRLITDNCDMLLR

-518 SLDISGSVEIV
+518 SLDVSGSVDIA
-529 PTQTDFS
+529 PTRTDFS
-536 KFFDDLC
+536 KFFDELC
-543 EQLQQRMREPNVV
+543 EQLQQRLREPTVE
-556 FIKENPY
+556 FMKENPY
-563 ATFVTEIDEMRIR
+563 PTYITMVDEMRIR

-610 HEGLYLYCEDTGD
+610 REGLFLFCEDTGD
-623 GVPKEIQ
+623 GVPKEVQ

-654 KAIAKACKGAI
+654 KAIANACQGFI
-665 GMDSE
+665 GMESE
-670 GQGQGSTFWMWIPCS
+670 GQGQGSTFWMWIPCN
-685 EMNIAKTINHD
+685 EIKA

>member
-1 MTILTMTYPLLLAAS
+1 MTILTMTYLLLQSASYLSLWPYLLLA
-16 FASLWPILLLI
+16 
-27 VVFLLLIVVLVQNHV
+27 VVLFVLIAVLIQNRFV
-42 IRRRF
+42 RRRVNDS
-47 RQGIASATSTYEMM
+47 IASATSTYEMM
-61 EKALRIA
+61 EKALKIV
-68 DNDVIIYNI
+68 DNDVVIYDI
-77 PDGIVKRVRGS
+77 PGKVIRRLRGNLLPTPE
-88 MFPCAEMKTADFV
+88 MRAEEFAPHI
-101 KRLHPDDAEQT
+101 HPDDVEQVLST
-112 LATIHQ
+112 VRQMAQ
-118 LAEGKIQTVEY
+118 GKTQQVEY
-129 SCRWN
+129 SYRWRVSE
-134 ANDGDGEP
+134 AGE
-142 EWRYIRNS
+142 ELRYFYIRNNSVAEYAPGS
-150 SIVEYVAGNS
+150 ST
-160 KPYSIISVLV
+160 PTSIISVLV
-170 DETDIRLQQQEEE
+170 DETEQREHQEEE
-183 ELTHRYR
+183 EELAKRYKK
-190 QIFEDSIVGLSFY
+190 IFEDSIIGLSFY

-208 LLDANKMMRDI
+208 LIVANKMMREI
-219 CHFDNDEGDSF
+219 CHFDSDEGDAF
-230 FSKVNL
+230 FSKMNL

-246 DRYHPSEYLACSL
+246 DRYHPNEYLACSL
-259 SIIPEREMY
+259 SVVPEREMY

-277 IYDDEGKLIYLSVA
+277 IYDEEGKLIYISVA
-291 ARDISEERELYLQA
+291 ARDISEERELYMQA
-305 KRNDLEIQK
+305 KRNDVEIQK
-314 VNESIQIYEKELRY
+314 VNESIQVYERELRY

-334 LQAWRITLD
+334 LQAWRISLD

-348 FYSGLSTVQRQFTL
+348 FYSGLREVQRHFTL

-369 YNQDDEFVRK
+369 YSQEDEFVRN
-379 LDHPAVAIAKPLKYM
+379 LDHPAEVISKPLSYM

-418 YDEQGNLKGAFG
+418 YDEHGNLKGAFG

-458 KSVFLANMTHE
+458 KSVFMANMTHE

-484 PLLSTSEERQE
+484 PLLTTPEERQE
-495 MIRLIMDNCDMLLR
+495 MIRLITDNCDMLLR

-518 SLDISGSVEIV
+518 SLDVSGSVDIA
-529 PTQTDFS
+529 PTRTDFS
-536 KFFDDLC
+536 KFFDELC
-543 EQLQQRMREPNVV
+543 EQLQQRLREPTVE
-556 FIKENPY
+556 FMKENPY
-563 ATFVTEIDEMRIR
+563 PTYITMVDEMRIR

-610 HEGLYLYCEDTGD
+610 REGLFLFCEDTGD
-623 GVPKEIQ
+623 GVPKEVQ

-654 KAIAKACKGAI
+654 KAIANACQGFI
-665 GMDSE
+665 GMESE
-670 GQGQGSTFWMWIPCS
+670 GQGQGSTFWMWIPCN
-685 EMNIAKTINHD
+685 EIKA

>member
-1 MTILTMTYPLLLAAS
+1 MTILTMTYFLLQSASYLSLWPYLLLAV
-16 FASLWPILLLI
+16 ILFVLI
-27 VVFLLLIVVLVQNHV
+27 AVLIQNRVV
-42 IRRRF
+42 RRRVNDS
-47 RQGIASATSTYEMM
+47 IASATSTYEMM
-61 EKALRIA
+61 EKALKIV
-68 DNDVIIYNI
+68 DNDVVIYDI
-77 PDGIVKRVRGS
+77 PGKVIRRLRGNLLPTPE
-88 MFPCAEMKTADFV
+88 MRAEEFAPHI
-101 KRLHPDDAEQT
+101 HPDDVEQV
-112 LATIHQ
+112 LSTIRQ
-118 LAEGKIQTVEY
+118 MAQGKTQQVEY
-129 SCRWN
+129 SYRWRVSE
-134 ANDGDGEP
+134 AGEEP
-142 EWRYIRNS
+142 RYFYIRNNS
-150 SIVEYVAGNS
+150 VAEYAPGS
-160 KPYSIISVLV
+160 PTPTSIISVLV
-170 DETDIRLQQQEEE
+170 DETEQREHQEEE
-183 ELTHRYR
+183 EELAKRYKK
-190 QIFEDSIVGLSFY
+190 IFEDSIIGLSFY

-208 LLDANKMMRDI
+208 LLDANKMMRQI
-219 CHFDNDEGDSF
+219 CHFDSDEGDAY
-230 FSKVNL
+230 FSKMNL

-246 DRYHPSEYLACSL
+246 DRYHPNEYLACSL
-259 SIIPEREMY
+259 SVIPEREMY

-277 IYDDEGKLIYLSVA
+277 IYDEEGKLIYISVA
-291 ARDISEERELYLQA
+291 ARDISEERELYMQA
-305 KRNDLEIQK
+305 KRNDVEIQK
-314 VNESIQIYEKELRY
+314 VNESIQVYERELRY

-334 LQAWRITLD
+334 LQAWRISLD

-348 FYSGLSTVQRQFTL
+348 FYSGLREVQRHFTL

-369 YNQDDEFVRK
+369 YSQEDEFVRN
-379 LDHPAVAIAKPLKYM
+379 LDHPAEVISKPLSYM

-418 YDEQGNLKGAFG
+418 YDEHGNLKGAFG

-458 KSVFLANMTHE
+458 KSVFMANMTHE

-484 PLLSTSEERQE
+484 PLLTTPEERLE
-495 MIRLIMDNCDMLLR
+495 IIRLITDNCDMLLR

-518 SLDISGSVEIV
+518 SLDVSGSVDIA
-529 PTQTDFS
+529 PTRTDFS
-536 KFFDDLC
+536 KFFDELC
-543 EQLQQRMREPNVV
+543 EQLQQRLREPTVE
-556 FIKENPY
+556 FMKENPY
-563 ATFVTEIDEMRIR
+563 PTYITMVDEMRIR

-610 HEGLYLYCEDTGD
+610 REGLFLFCEDTGD
-623 GVPKEIQ
+623 GVPKEVQ

-654 KAIAKACKGAI
+654 KAIANACQGFI
-665 GMDSE
+665 GMESE
-670 GQGQGSTFWMWIPCS
+670 GQGQGSTFWMWIPCN
-685 EMNIAKTINHD
+685 EIKA

>member
-1 MTILTMTYPLLLAAS
+1 MTILTMTYLLLQSASYLSLWPYLLLAV
-16 FASLWPILLLI
+16 ILFVLI
-27 VVFLLLIVVLVQNHV
+27 AVLKQNRVV
-42 IRRRF
+42 RRRVNDS
-47 RQGIASATSTYEMM
+47 IASATSTYEMM
-61 EKALRIA
+61 EKALKIV
-68 DNDVIIYNI
+68 DNDVVIYDI
-77 PDGIVKRVRGS
+77 PDKVIRRLRGNLLPTPE
-88 MFPCAEMKTADFV
+88 MRAEEFAPHI
-101 KRLHPDDAEQT
+101 HPDDVEQVLST
-112 LATIHQ
+112 VRQMAQ
-118 LAEGKIQTVEY
+118 GKTQQVEY
-129 SCRWN
+129 SYRWRVSE
-134 ANDGDGEP
+134 AGEEP
-142 EWRYIRNS
+142 RYFYIRNNSVAEYAPGS
-150 SIVEYVAGNS
+150 ST
-160 KPYSIISVLV
+160 PTSIISVLV
-170 DETDIRLQQQEEE
+170 DETEQREHQEEE

-219 CHFDNDEGDSF
+219 CHFDSDEGDSF

-246 DRYHPSEYLACSL
+246 DRYHPNEYLACSL
-259 SIIPEREMY
+259 SVVPEREMY

-277 IYDDEGKLIYLSVA
+277 IYDEEGKLNYISVA
-291 ARDISEERELYLQA
+291 ARDINEERELYMQA
-305 KRNDLEIQK
+305 KRNDVEIQK
-314 VNESIQIYEKELRY
+314 VNESIQVYERELRY

-334 LQAWRITLD
+334 LQAWRISLD

-348 FYSGLSTVQRQFTL
+348 FYSGLKEVQRHFTL

-369 YNQDDEFVRK
+369 YSQEDEFVRN
-379 LDHPAVAIAKPLKYM
+379 LDHPAEVISKPLRYM

-418 YDEQGNLKGAFG
+418 YDEHGNLKGAFG

-458 KSVFLANMTHE
+458 KSVFMANMTHE

-484 PLLSTSEERQE
+484 PLLTTPEERQE
-495 MIRLIMDNCDMLLR
+495 IIRLIIDNCDMLLR

-518 SLDISGSVEIV
+518 SLDVSGSVDIA
-529 PTQTDFS
+529 PTRTDFS
-536 KFFDDLC
+536 KFFDELC
-543 EQLQQRMREPNVV
+543 EQLQQRLREPTVE
-556 FIKENPY
+556 FMKENPY
-563 ATFVTEIDEMRIR
+563 PTYITMVDEMRIR

-610 HEGLYLYCEDTGD
+610 REGLFLFCEDTGD
-623 GVPKEIQ
+623 GVPKEVQ

-654 KAIAKACKGAI
+654 KAIANACQGFI
-665 GMDSE
+665 GMESE
-670 GQGQGSTFWMWIPCS
+670 GQGQGSTFWMWIPCN
-685 EMNIAKTINHD
+685 EIKA

>member
-1 MTILTMTYPLLLAAS
+1 MTYLLLQSASYLSLWPYLLLA
-16 FASLWPILLLI
+16 
-27 VVFLLLIVVLVQNHV
+27 VVLFVLIAVLIQNRV
-42 IRRRF
+42 VRRRVNDS
-47 RQGIASATSTYEMM
+47 IASATSTYEMM
-61 EKALRIA
+61 EKALKIV
-68 DNDVIIYNI
+68 DNDVVIYDI
-77 PDGIVKRVRGS
+77 PGKVIRRLRGNLLPTPE
-88 MFPCAEMKTADFV
+88 MRAEEFAPHI
-101 KRLHPDDAEQT
+101 HPDDVEQVLST
-112 LATIHQ
+112 VRQ
-118 LAEGKIQTVEY
+118 MVQGKTQQVEY
-129 SCRWN
+129 SYRWRVSE
-134 ANDGDGEP
+134 AGEEP
-142 EWRYIRNS
+142 RYFYIRNNSVAEYAPGS
-150 SIVEYVAGNS
+150 ST
-160 KPYSIISVLV
+160 PTSIISVLV
-170 DETDIRLQQQEEE
+170 DETEQREHQEEE
-183 ELTHRYR
+183 EELAKRYKK
-190 QIFEDSIVGLSFY
+190 IFEDSIIGLSFY

-208 LLDANKMMRDI
+208 LIVANKMMRDI
-219 CHFDNDEGDSF
+219 CHFDSDEGDSF

-246 DRYHPSEYLACSL
+246 DRYHPNEYLACSL
-259 SIIPEREMY
+259 SVVPEREMY

-277 IYDDEGKLIYLSVA
+277 IYDEEGKLIYISVA
-291 ARDISEERELYLQA
+291 ARDINEERELYMQA
-305 KRNDLEIQK
+305 KRNDVEIQK
-314 VNESIQIYEKELRY
+314 VNESIQVYERELRY

-334 LQAWRITLD
+334 LQAWRISLD

-348 FYSGLSTVQRQFTL
+348 FYSGLKEVQRHFTL

-369 YNQDDEFVRK
+369 YSQEDEFVRN
-379 LDHPAVAIAKPLKYM
+379 LDHPAEVISKPLRYM

-418 YDEQGNLKGAFG
+418 YDEHGNLKGAFG

-458 KSVFLANMTHE
+458 KSVFMANMTHE

-484 PLLSTSEERQE
+484 PLLTTPEERLE
-495 MIRLIMDNCDMLLR
+495 MIRLITDNCDMLLR

-518 SLDISGSVEIV
+518 SLDVSGSVDIA
-529 PTQTDFS
+529 PTRTDFS
-536 KFFDDLC
+536 KFFDELC
-543 EQLQQRMREPNVV
+543 EQLQQRLREPTVE
-556 FIKENPY
+556 FMKENPY
-563 ATFVTEIDEMRIR
+563 PTYITMVDEMRIR

-610 HEGLYLYCEDTGD
+610 REGLFLFCEDTGD
-623 GVPKEIQ
+623 GVPKEVQ

-654 KAIAKACKGAI
+654 KAIANACQGFI
-665 GMDSE
+665 GMESE
-670 GQGQGSTFWMWIPCS
+670 GQGQGSTFWMWIPCN
-685 EMNIAKTINHD
+685 EIKA

>member
-1 MTILTMTYPLLLAAS
+1 MTILTMTYYLLLSVS

-27 VVFLLLIVVLVQNHV
+27 VVLLLLAVVLVQNHIV
-42 IRRRF
+42 RRRV
-47 RQGIASATSTYEMM
+47 RQSISSATSTYEMM
-61 EKALRIA
+61 EKALQIA
-68 DNDVIIYNI
+68 DNDVVLYDI
-77 PDGIVKRVRGS
+77 PGGLIRRVRGNLITLTELK
-88 MFPCAEMKTADFV
+88 AEDFR
-101 KRLHPDDAEQT
+101 KYIHPDDVEQT
-112 LATIHQ
+112 LATVYQ
-118 LAEGKIQTVEY
+118 LIDGKQKSVEY
-129 SCRWN
+129 GYRWN
-134 ANDGDGEP
+134 TNYDGGEP
-142 EWRYIRNS
+142 HWLYLRNNS
-150 SIVEYVAGNS
+150 VAEYAPGS
-160 KPYSIISVLV
+160 MKPVSIISVLV
-170 DETDIRLQQQEEE
+170 DETEMRRQQQEEE
-183 ELTHRYR
+183 ELALRYK

-219 CHFDNDEGDSF
+219 CHFDSDVGDAF

-236 FDMAPFNEVL
+236 FDVAPFNEVL
-246 DRYHPSEYLACSL
+246 DRYHPNEYLACSL

-277 IYDDEGKLIYLSVA
+277 IYDDDGKLIYLSVA
-291 ARDISEERELYLQA
+291 ARDISEERQLYMQA
-305 KRNDLEIQK
+305 KQNDLEIQK
-314 VNESIQIYEKELRY
+314 VNESIQLYERELHY

-343 RDIIE
+343 RDVIE

-362 KQLQSIF
+362 KQLQGIF
-369 YNQDDEFVRK
+369 YNQEDDFVRA
-379 LDHPAVAIAKPLKYM
+379 LDDPAKAIAKPLSYM

-418 YDEQGNLKGAFG
+418 YDEQGHLKGAFG

-484 PLLSTSEERQE
+484 PLLTTPDERQE

-518 SLDISGSVEIV
+518 SLEISGGVEII
-529 PTQTDFS
+529 PEKIDFS
-536 KFFDDLC
+536 HFFDELC
-543 EQLQQRMREPNVV
+543 EQLQQRLREPSVV
-556 FIKENPY
+556 FVKENPY
-563 ATFVTEIDEMRIR
+563 PTFVTMVDEMRIR

-610 HEGLYLYCEDTGD
+610 REGLYLYCEDTGD
-623 GVPKEIQ
+623 GVPKEMQ

-654 KAIAKACKGAI
+654 KAIASACHGFI
-665 GMDSE
+665 GMESE
-670 GQGQGSTFWMWIPCS
+670 GQGQGSTFWMWIPCN
-685 EMNIAKTINHD
+685 EIKK